1 MTPSSSKAARSLVHV
16 ALSALTQWRIL
27 VIWLVLT
34 LVPTAVFCLPIGRFL
49 ASHLDHSAHVSEWAG
64 HFDPLIFGDL
74 LINAYVLYP
83 VFGSILLVSVLLLL
97 LVWPFLTGM
106 VVAAAKG
113 NRAQSFYG
121 LIQGGFAE
129 YGRMLRTLIWSLVP
143 LGIAGAAGGALLHA
157 VAERAESAI
166 LESAAN
172 DEMLLARIV
181 LGILVVVALAS
192 VDAGRAQFVL
202 DGARRS
208 AIRAWWRGVRLVI
221 RRPVATLGTYAL
233 ITAVGLAVAGVLGL
247 ARVNVPHV
255 TFPGFLLAFLLTELI
270 AATLICTRIA
280 RLMVLVQ
287 IGRAQ
292 PLAGAMAGAR
302 TLH

>member
-1 MTPSSSKAARSLVHV
+1 
-16 ALSALTQWRIL
+16 
-27 VIWLVLT
+27 
-34 LVPTAVFCLPIGRFL
+34 
-49 ASHLDHSAHVSEWAG
+49 
-64 HFDPLIFGDL
+64 
-74 LINAYVLYP
+74 
-83 VFGSILLVSVLLLL
+83 
-97 LVWPFLTGM
+97 
-106 VVAAAKG
+106 
-113 NRAQSFYG
+113 
-121 LIQGGFAE
+121 
-129 YGRMLRTLIWSLVP
+129 
-143 LGIAGAAGGALLHA
+143 
-157 VAERAESAI
+157 
-166 LESAAN
+166 
-172 DEMLLARIV
+172 MLLARIV